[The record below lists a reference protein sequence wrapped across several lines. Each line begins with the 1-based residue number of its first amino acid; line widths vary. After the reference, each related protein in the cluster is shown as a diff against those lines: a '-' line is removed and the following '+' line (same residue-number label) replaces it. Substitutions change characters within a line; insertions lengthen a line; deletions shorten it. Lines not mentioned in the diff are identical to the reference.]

1 MSNEIILIKSDPEEI
16 LAEALKLHEELTG
29 ERLPPANET
38 TYIYST
44 IAALL
49 GIIKSEMN
57 QVAVQNYL
65 PYAKNIRLDLKG
77 EKYGDRG
84 SRLEGNHARTTMR
97 CFISTTVDR
106 DVFIPKGT
114 RFSYSNYIFISEAEH
129 YIVMGNLYVDIPVVC
144 ETAGDIG
151 KILIGEIINI
161 VDRYD
166 YFESCENISE
176 VTGGRDMENDD
187 EYRERLRL
195 IPESF
200 TSAGSEGAYRFW
212 VMQSSTLVTDVV
224 IKSPI
229 PNRLEIYVCNGIET
243 LSNEEKEKIKTFL
256 DMEDRKALNDEI
268 IIKDP
273 VLYEY
278 NIEIDY
284 YLYKDSASSKEL
296 IEERLTER
304 LKKFIRNREIGQS
317 LNIQD
322 IISICKE
329 DSDIRRVEILS
340 PSNYETDDITLCV
353 GKNIKL
359 TFKGSEAR

>member
-1 MSNEIILIKSDPEEI
+1 MSDEIVLIKSDPEEI
-16 LAEALKLHEELTG
+16 LAEALELHEGLTG
-29 ERLPPANET
+29 ERLPLANET
-38 TYIYST
+38 SYIYST

-77 EKYGDRG
+77 DKYGDRG
-84 SRLEGNHARTTMR
+84 IRQEANPARTTMR
-97 CFISTTVDR
+97 CFISTVVDR
-106 DVFIPKGT
+106 DVVIPKGT
-114 RFSYSNYIFISEAEH
+114 RFSHNNYTFISEDEH
-129 YIVMGNLYVDIPVVC
+129 YIIIGNLYTDVPVVC

-151 KILIGEIINI
+151 KILIGEITNI

-166 YFESCENISE
+166 YFESCENISD
-176 VTGGRDMENDD
+176 VTGGRNAEEDD
-187 EYRERLRL
+187 EYRKRIRL

-200 TSAGSEGAYRFW
+200 TSAGSGGSYTFW
-212 VMQSSTLVTDVV
+212 VMQASTLVTDVK

-229 PNRLEIYVCNGIET
+229 PNRLEIYVCNGIEM

-256 DMEDRKALNDEI
+256 EAEDIKALNDEI

-304 LKKFIRNREIGQS
+304 LKNFIENRKIGQS

-322 IISICKE
+322 IISLCKE
-329 DSDIRRVEILS
+329 DSDIRRVEILN
-340 PSNYETDDITLCV
+340 PNNYETDDITLCV
-353 GKNIKL
+353 GKEIKL
-359 TFKGSEAR
+359 TFKGSEAK